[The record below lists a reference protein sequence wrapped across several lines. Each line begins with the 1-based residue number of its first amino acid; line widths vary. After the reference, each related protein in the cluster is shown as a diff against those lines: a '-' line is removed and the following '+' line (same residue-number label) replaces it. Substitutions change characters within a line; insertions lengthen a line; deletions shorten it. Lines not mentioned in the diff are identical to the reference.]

1 MLVYRQTPYLLF
13 WESSTYANCPFN
25 STTVMK
31 YEVPFKAIRDK
42 FYKLGQTYM
51 GTVRAIKIFLEA
63 L

>member
-1 MLVYRQTPYLLF
+1 MLVIAKLHIDIL
-13 WESSTYANCPFN
+13 WESSTYANCPFI